1 MTNVYRKKNIKPKYH
16 KKMVIINNG
25 SSGFW
30 NDKVCHLCLKFEAM
44 SHGGTERTEDY

>member
-1 MTNVYRKKNIKPKYH
+1 
-16 KKMVIINNG
+16 MVIINNG